1 MKRKLSISLLALLLL
16 AGGGYFLF
24 QAIKIEVKA
33 KIAQGLLEYTWNK
46 SLKEN
51 KSYKPWPSFDG
62 SPILKLEIPHYNISQ
77 IVLEGTSGQA
87 LAFGP
92 AFHKETYLPNS
103 NNITAISTHR
113 DSHGEYIQNLKI
125 GDILR
130 LQDLDKKW
138 HTYKIDE
145 FLIVN
150 VDEDININKINRL
163 LLITCYPFDA
173 ILSGTPFRYIVSAK
187 KINLDL
193 SQQSILD

>member
-16 AGGGYFLF
+16 AGGGYFSF

-33 KIAQGLLEYTWNK
+33 KLSQVLLEYTWNK

-62 SPILKLEIPHYNISQ
+62 IPILKLEIPRYNISQ

-92 AFHKETYLPNS
+92 AFHQETYLPS
-103 NNITAISTHR
+103 SKKITAISSHR
-113 DSHGEYIQNLKI
+113 DSHGEYIKNLEI
-125 GDILR
+125 GDILK
-130 LQDLDKKW
+130 LQDLDNNW
-138 HTYKIDE
+138 HTYKIEE
-145 FLIVN
+145 FFIVN
-150 VDEDININKINRL
+150 VQEEININKKSRL

-173 ILSGTPFRYIVSAK
+173 LLSGTPLRYIVSA
-187 KINLDL
+187 INIDNLN
-193 SQQSILD
+193 S

>member
-16 AGGGYFLF
+16 AGGGYFSF

-33 KIAQGLLEYTWNK
+33 KVAQVLLDYTWNK

-62 SPILKLEIPHYNISQ
+62 SPILKLEIPRYNISQ

-92 AFHKETYLPNS
+92 AFHKETYLPSKNK
-103 NNITAISTHR
+103 ITAISSHR
-113 DSHGEYIQNLKI
+113 DSHGEYIKNLEL
-125 GDILR
+125 GDILK
-130 LQDLDKKW
+130 LQDLDNNW
-138 HTYKIDE
+138 HTYKIEE

-150 VDEDININKINRL
+150 VKEAVTINKRNRL

-173 ILSGTPFRYIVSAK
+173 LLSGTPLRYIVSA
-187 KINLDL
+187 INIDNVHSL
-193 SQQSILD
+193 